1 MTNNITNNRKKFS
14 TGWMIVAA
22 CMLIQAIPYGV
33 LANLQPQF
41 MHYVMAD
48 KALGFTTASFS
59 LIFTIG
65 TIASA
70 FASPFIG
77 KLFDK
82 FNLKTLY
89 ISGAILG
96 CGSFAVYSLCSA
108 PWQFYVVSVVMQF
121 GAAIISAIGVPL
133 LINAWFD
140 DAGRGKALGI
150 AMAGGSIGNIFMQA
164 TVVYVLETFGYKSSY
179 LAFGLTGLVVAIPI
193 TLFML
198 RLPKGE
204 SEVVKSKSTNT
215 DDNKNTNTSW
225 GYTVKEALALKEFKF
240 LAVAFLFVGIYVS
253 ALSVQYPAYL
263 HQNPNI
269 NVGFVGSVFAI
280 CSLTGN
286 LFGGT
291 LFDKIGSTKTL
302 IIAGIIVAAS
312 DLALIYSPEITPL
325 AYVFAL
331 LKGLSIFAYMLGPAL
346 LTGSLFGNK
355 EYAGILGMIQ
365 LIFGIGFAA
374 GSSIFGVIV
383 DSLGYRVAWFIILGA
398 IVIAYSLLVTV
409 SVKMHKLNKSKKDK
423 LAA

>member
-1 MTNNITNNRKKFS
+1 MTNINKKNTKKFT

-82 FNLKTLY
+82 FSLKTLY
-89 ISGAILG
+89 IAGAFLG
-96 CGSFAVYSLCSA
+96 CGSFAAYSLCNA
-108 PWQFYVVSVVMQF
+108 PWQFYAISVVMQF

-140 DAGRGKALGI
+140 GAGRGKALGI
-150 AMAGGSIGNIFMQA
+150 AMCGGSIGNIFMQA
-164 TVVYVLETFGYKSSY
+164 TVVYVLETFGYKASY
-179 LAFGLTGLVVAIPI
+179 LAFGLTGLIVAIPI

-198 RLPKGE
+198 RLPKDE
-204 SEVVKSKSTNT
+204 SEIVKSKSKNNDTNA
-215 DDNKNTNTSW
+215 NSSW
-225 GYTVKEALALKEFKF
+225 GYTVKEALALKEFK
-240 LAVAFLFVGIYVS
+240 LLGLAFLFVGIYVS

-263 HQNPNI
+263 HQNNNI
-269 NVGFVGSVFAI
+269 SVGLVGSVFAI
-280 CSLTGN
+280 CSLSGN
-286 LFGGT
+286 LLGGT
-291 LFDKIGSTKTL
+291 LFDKIGTTKTL
-302 IIAGIIVAAS
+302 IFAGLLVAGS
-312 DLALIYSPEITPL
+312 DLALIYSVDITPL
-325 AYVFAL
+325 AYLFAL
-331 LKGLSIFAYMLGPAL
+331 LKGLSIFAYMMGPAL

-355 EYAGILGMIQ
+355 EYAGILGLIQ

-374 GSSIFGVIV
+374 GSSAFGLIV
-383 DSLGYRVAWFIILGA
+383 DSLGYRVAWFVILGA
-398 IVIAYSLLVTV
+398 IILAYSLLVMV
-409 SVKMHKLNKSKKDK
+409 SIKMNKLNKSKKEQ
-423 LAA
+423 AAA

>member
-1 MTNNITNNRKKFS
+1 MTNINKNNTKKFA

-48 KALGFTTASFS
+48 KTLGFTTASFS

-82 FNLKTLY
+82 FSLKTLY
-89 ISGAILG
+89 IAGAFLG
-96 CGSFAVYSLCSA
+96 CGSFAAYSLCNA
-108 PWQFYVVSVVMQF
+108 PWQFYAVSVVMQF

-140 DAGRGKALGI
+140 GAGRGKALGI
-150 AMAGGSIGNIFMQA
+150 AMCGGSIGNIFMQA
-164 TVVYVLETFGYKSSY
+164 TVVYVLETFGYKASY
-179 LAFGLTGLVVAIPI
+179 LAFGFTGLIVAIPI

-198 RLPKGE
+198 RLPKDE
-204 SEVVKSKSTNT
+204 SEIVKSKSKNNDTNV
-215 DDNKNTNTSW
+215 NSSW
-225 GYTVKEALALKEFKF
+225 GYTVKEALALKEFK
-240 LAVAFLFVGIYVS
+240 LLGLAFLFVGIYVS

-263 HQNPNI
+263 HQNNNI
-269 NVGFVGSVFAI
+269 SVGLVGSVFAI
-280 CSLTGN
+280 CSLSGN
-286 LFGGT
+286 LLGGT
-291 LFDKIGSTKTL
+291 LFDKIGTTKTL
-302 IIAGIIVAAS
+302 IFAGLLVVGS
-312 DLALIYSPEITPL
+312 DLALIYSVDITPL
-325 AYVFAL
+325 AYLFAL
-331 LKGLSIFAYMLGPAL
+331 LKGLSIFAYMMGPAL

-355 EYAGILGMIQ
+355 EYAGILGLIQ

-374 GSSIFGVIV
+374 GSSAFGLIV
-383 DSLGYRVAWFIILGA
+383 DSFGYRVAWFVILGA
-398 IVIAYSLLVTV
+398 IILAYSLLVMV
-409 SVKMHKLNKSKKDK
+409 SIKMNKLNKSKKEQ
-423 LAA
+423 AAA

>member
-1 MTNNITNNRKKFS
+1 MTNINKNNTKKFT

-48 KALGFTTASFS
+48 KTLGFTTASFS

-89 ISGAILG
+89 IAGAFLG
-96 CGSFAVYSLCSA
+96 CGSFAAYSLCNA
-108 PWQFYVVSVVMQF
+108 PWQFYAVSVVMQF

-140 DAGRGKALGI
+140 GAGRGKALGI
-150 AMAGGSIGNIFMQA
+150 AMCGGSIGNIFMQA
-164 TVVYVLETFGYKSSY
+164 TVVYVLETFGYKASY
-179 LAFGLTGLVVAIPI
+179 LAFGLTGLIVAIPI

-198 RLPKGE
+198 RLPKDE
-204 SEVVKSKSTNT
+204 FEIVKSKSKNNDTNV
-215 DDNKNTNTSW
+215 NSSW
-225 GYTVKEALALKEFKF
+225 GYTVKEALALKEFK
-240 LAVAFLFVGIYVS
+240 LLGLAFLFVGIYVS

-263 HQNPNI
+263 HQNNNI
-269 NVGFVGSVFAI
+269 SVGLVGSVFAI
-280 CSLTGN
+280 CSLSGN
-286 LFGGT
+286 LLGGT
-291 LFDKIGSTKTL
+291 LFDKIGTTKTL
-302 IIAGIIVAAS
+302 IFAGLLVVGS
-312 DLALIYSPEITPL
+312 DLALIYSVDITPL
-325 AYVFAL
+325 AYLFAL
-331 LKGLSIFAYMLGPAL
+331 LKGLSIFAYMMGPAL

-355 EYAGILGMIQ
+355 EYAGILGLIQ

-374 GSSIFGVIV
+374 GSSAFGLIV
-383 DSLGYRVAWFIILGA
+383 DSLGYRVAWFVILGA
-398 IVIAYSLLVTV
+398 IILAYSLLVMV
-409 SVKMHKLNKSKKDK
+409 SIKMNKLNKSKKEQ
-423 LAA
+423 AAA

>member
-1 MTNNITNNRKKFS
+1 MTNINNNTKKFT

-48 KALGFTTASFS
+48 KTLGFTTASFS

-89 ISGAILG
+89 IAGAFLG
-96 CGSFAVYSLCSA
+96 CGSFAAYSLCNA
-108 PWQFYVVSVVMQF
+108 PWQFYAVSIVMQF

-140 DAGRGKALGI
+140 GAGRGKALGI

-164 TVVYVLETFGYKSSY
+164 TVVYVLETFGYKASY
-179 LAFGLTGLVVAIPI
+179 LAFGLTGLIVAIPI

-198 RLPKGE
+198 RLPKDE
-204 SEVVKSKSTNT
+204 SEVVKSKS
-215 DDNKNTNTSW
+215 KNTNNNNDNSSW
-225 GYTVKEALALKEFKF
+225 GYTVKEALALKEFK
-240 LAVAFLFVGIYVS
+240 LLGLAFLFVGIYVS
-253 ALSVQYPAYL
+253 ALSVQYPKYL
-263 HQNPNI
+263 HQNPNVS
-269 NVGFVGSVFAI
+269 VGLVGSVFAI

-286 LFGGT
+286 LLGGT
-291 LFDKIGSTKTL
+291 LFDKICSTKTL
-302 IIAGIIVAAS
+302 IIAGLIVAGS
-312 DLALIYSPEITPL
+312 DLALIFSIEMTPL

-331 LKGLSIFAYMLGPAL
+331 LKGLSIFAYMMGPAL

-374 GSSIFGVIV
+374 GSYAFGVIV
-383 DSLGYRVAWFIILGA
+383 DALGYRVAWFIILGA
-398 IVIAYSLLVTV
+398 IALAYSLLVTV
-409 SVKMHKLNKSKKDK
+409 SIKMHKLNKSKKDQ
-423 LAA
+423 AAA